1 MLTKV
6 GEAGAFN
13 SMFDNFEFGLQ
24 RMLDGLGVLID
35 RRRAG
40 DG

>member
-13 SMFDNFEFGLQ
+13 SMFDHFEFGLQ
-24 RMLDGLGVLID
+24 RVLDGLGVLIGQ
-35 RRRAG
+35 RGAAEG
-40 DG
+40 